1 MGRHKTFQ
9 NKISCI
15 LKQEFIQKY
24 NLTYIG
30 VFGSYARREENP
42 ASDVDILVE
51 FSVIPTYFKFLELE
65 EELEKI
71 LDKKVDL
78 ITKAGLKPL
87 IKDKIIKE
95 TVYI

>member
-1 MGRHKTFQ
+1 MFNRK
-9 NKISCI
+9 I
-15 LKQEFIQKY
+15 LKKLEKNKRKLIQKY

-30 VFGSYARREENP
+30 VFGSYARGEENP

-51 FSVIPTYFKFLELE
+51 FSIVPTYFKFLELE

-71 LDKKVDL
+71 LHKKVDL
-78 ITKAGLKPL
+78 ITKEGLKPL